1 MQSTYPSL
9 SVKAAAE
16 SLGKPIEKRMS
27 VLYRQKYP
35 TAGDGIFP
43 LQYYQQ
49 AVRFMRLYYAQ
60 GASVI
65 PDARAKF
72 QSFSQA
78 SKRENSNRALDSF
91 LESSF
96 SKLPLM
102 PVSNGRVVAMVEGVA
117 VKLSAHMKAMWNDKA
132 HYFYINCCNHQYN
145 QEHARRT
152 LEIGHYVLTA
162 NGAHV
167 EPEQLY
173 FVDLFTKSMTSLTNV
188 RPSTIDALRDDAKGI
203 HSVWK
208 DL

>member
-16 SLGKPIEKRMS
+16 SLGKPIEKRMNT
-27 VLYRQKYP
+27 LHRQKYP

-72 QSFSQA
+72 QSFSQE

-91 LESSF
+91 LDSEF
-96 SKLPLM
+96 SKLPLV
-102 PVSNGRVVAMVEGVA
+102 PVSNGRVLAMVEGVA
-117 VKLSAHMKAMWNDKA
+117 VKLSAHMKAIWDDQA

-145 QEHARRT
+145 PEHARRT
-152 LEIGHYVLTA
+152 LEIGHHVLTA
-162 NGAHV
+162 NGAAVKPGQMH
-167 EPEQLY
+167 
-173 FVDLFTKSMTSLTNV
+173 FVDLFTKNMTTLKSV
-188 RPSTIDALRDDAKGI
+188 RASTLDLLRDDAKGI